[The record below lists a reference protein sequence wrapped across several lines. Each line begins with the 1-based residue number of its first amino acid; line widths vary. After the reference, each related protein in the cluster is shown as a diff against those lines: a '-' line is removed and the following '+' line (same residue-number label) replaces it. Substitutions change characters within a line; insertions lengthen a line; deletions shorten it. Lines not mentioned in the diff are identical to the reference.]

1 MGLLYLARCLLLDF
15 MKQIGDGNPLREL
28 LNAATPFFI
37 SACLSL
43 QFFDCFYFLK
53 TLARSRTAARQV

>member
-28 LNAATPFFI
+28 LNAATPLFI
-37 SACLSL
+37 SAGLSL
-43 QFFDCFYFLK
+43 QFFGYFYFF
-53 TLARSRTAARQV
+53 THWP

>member
-37 SACLSL
+37 SAGLSL